1 MVLTLLWTIK
11 TNRWNSLL
19 LVTLFCDLLFTFVKN
34 IQPPS
39 LERMSPSERLS
50 HLIISWKRIP
60 LLIKKKKKQGN
71 NRNKAETLD
80 LPSCLSISQVRYRQ
94 EGHRAVTNT
103 DRTCLQS
110 DPLHRTSINHW
121 LSLTL
126 SCTNAATL
134 LRLKHWSTH
143 RTSEKQHLGWTTSCR
158 IHASS
163 VTHIRTIFA
172 LIFQNWL
179 H

>member
-1 MVLTLLWTIK
+1 MTSCLPLLK
-11 TNRWNSLL
+11 TYSLL
-19 LVTLFCDLLFTFVKN
+19 HWKEWAHLKDCPTLSSHEKESLCLL
-34 IQPPS
+34 
-39 LERMSPSERLS
+39 
-50 HLIISWKRIP
+50 
-60 LLIKKKKKQGN
+60 KKKKQGN

-126 SCTNAATL
+126 SCTNTATL
-134 LRLKHWSTH
+134 LRLKQWSTH